1 MADATRNMPLVLK
14 RLKGNKDVLLAVG
27 VIGILLIMIVPL
39 PTIMLDAFLS
49 MNITVAIIILLI
61 SMYVLKALEFSIFPS
76 LLLVTTLFR
85 LSLNVA
91 STRLILLHGS
101 EGAAAAGQVI
111 RAFGQFV
118 VGGNYVVGTIIFL
131 ILVLIN
137 FIVITKGAERIAE
150 VGARFTLDA
159 MPGKQMS
166 IDADL
171 NAGLISEQDARRRR
185 EEIRREA
192 DFYGA
197 MDGAAKFVRG
207 DAIAGI
213 IITMVNIVGGFIIGT
228 FQQGMSMADAAETYT
243 ILTVGDG
250 LVSQIPALVISTA
263 SGIIVTRTA
272 SETNMGQDLGTQLT
286 AYPKA
291 LMLAAVALFMFGA
304 IPGLPKLSFFFLAAL
319 AGGGAWL
326 LMRRQQREL
335 VLAEREQAA
344 EPAAA
349 VEEPEQV
356 EALLGVDPLSLEVG
370 YGLIPLVD
378 ASQGGDLLERIK
390 LIRRQFAVD
399 LGFILPSVHIRDN
412 LQLKPND
419 YVLKVKGSDVARG
432 EVMVGYCLAMNPEEN
447 APKIEGIPT
456 TEPAFGLPALWIEER
471 YRERAQLAGYTVVD
485 ASTVVAT
492 HLVEKIREFSHEL
505 LGRQDVQ
512 KLVNSLAREYPQVV
526 DDLVPSAVPW
536 GVLQKVLQN
545 LLREQVPVKD
555 LMTIIETMA
564 EYAMQVRDVDVL
576 TEYVRQE
583 LGRGIVGEY
592 TAAENLLYVMTLEPR
607 LEELINNSI
616 QRTDHGA
623 FLSLD
628 PAVVYEMVEKIKQ
641 LSEKFAI
648 LNARPVLL
656 AVPIVRFHLYRLL
669 ERFVPRLT
677 LISHNEIPSTIKVQS
692 LGRIT
697 TG

>member
-1 MADATRNMPLVLK
+1 MAE
-14 RLKGNKDVLLAVG
+14 RLAKLSLSDFLENKDAFLALG

-49 MNITVAIIILLI
+49 MNITLAIVILLI
-61 SMYVLKALEFSIFPS
+61 SMYVLKALDFSIFPS
-76 LLLVTTLFR
+76 MLLIATMFR

-91 STRLILLHGS
+91 STRLILLRGN

-150 VGARFTLDA
+150 VAARFTLDA

-171 NAGLISEQDARRRR
+171 NAGLISEQDARQRR
-185 EEIRREA
+185 EDIRREA

-213 IITMVNIVGGFIIGT
+213 IITLINIMGGFVIGT
-228 FQQGMSMADAAETYT
+228 FQQGLSMGEAAQTYT

-250 LVSQIPALVISTA
+250 LVTQIPALIISTA
-263 SGIIVTRTA
+263 AGIIITRTA
-272 SETNMGQDLGTQLT
+272 SKNTMGEDLGSQLT
-286 AYPKA
+286 AYPRA
-291 LMLAAVALFMFGA
+291 LMLAAVALLLFA
-304 IPGLPKLSFFFLAAL
+304 IIPGLPKLSFFAL
-319 AGGGAWL
+319 AVVVGLGSYV
-326 LMRRQQREL
+326 L
-335 VLAEREQAA
+335 VRKEKKKERLTAMEQ
-344 EPAAA
+344 EK
-349 VEEPEQV
+349 EEKVSETPEQV
-356 EALLGVDPLSLEVG
+356 ENLLGVDSLELEVG

-390 LIRRQFAVD
+390 MIRRQFALD
-399 LGFILPSVHIRDN
+399 MGFILPSVHIRDN

-419 YVLKVKGSDVARG
+419 YVLKVKGNEVASG
-432 EVMVGYCLAMNPEEN
+432 EVMVGYCLAMNPEEET
-447 APKIEGIPT
+447 ASLEGIPT

-471 YRERAQLAGYTVVD
+471 QRERAQLAGYTVVD
-485 ASTVVAT
+485 PSTVVAT
-492 HLVEKIREFSHEL
+492 HLVEKIREFAHEL
-505 LGRQDVQ
+505 LSRQDVQ
-512 KLVNSLAREYPQVV
+512 KLVENLNREHSRAVE
-526 DDLVPSAVPW
+526 DLVPSVVPW
-536 GVLQKVLQN
+536 GSLQKVLQN
-545 LLREQVPVKD
+545 LLREQVPIKD
-555 LMTIIETMA
+555 LMTIVETLS
-564 EYAMQVRDVDVL
+564 EYTSQIRDADVL

-583 LGRGIVGEY
+583 LGRTITSEYVGEG
-592 TAAENLLYVMTLEPR
+592 NLLYVMTLDPK

-623 FLSLD
+623 FLSLE
-628 PAVVYEMVEKIKQ
+628 PNIVYEMVEKVKQ
-641 LSEKFAI
+641 LSDKFAI
-648 LNARPVLL
+648 MNARPVLL
-656 AVPIVRFHLYRLL
+656 GVPIVRFHLRRLL
-669 ERFVPRLT
+669 ERFIPRLV
-677 LISHNEIPSTIKVQS
+677 LISHNEIPPSIKVQS
-692 LGRIT
+692 LGRISS
-697 TG
+697 G

>member
-1 MADATRNMPLVLK
+1 MPLVLE
-14 RLKGNKDVLLAVG
+14 RLTGNKDIILAVG

-39 PTIMLDAFLS
+39 PTIVLDAFLS

-61 SMYVLKALEFSIFPS
+61 SMYVLKALDFSIFPS
-76 LLLVTTLFR
+76 LLLVTTMFR

-101 EGAAAAGQVI
+101 EGPTAAGQVI

-171 NAGLISEQDARRRR
+171 NAGLISEQDARHRR

-213 IITMVNIVGGFIIGT
+213 IITLVNIIGGFVIGT

-272 SETNMGQDLGTQLT
+272 SESNLGQDLGVQLT

-291 LMLAAVALFMFGA
+291 LMLAAAALFLFGI
-304 IPGLPKLSFFFLAAL
+304 IPGLPKVSFFFLAAL
-319 AGGGAWL
+319 TGGGAWL
-326 LMRRQQREL
+326 IMRRQQRE
-335 VLAEREQAA
+335 VELAAREQAA

-349 VEEPEQV
+349 REEPEQV

-399 LGFILPSVHIRDN
+399 LGFILPAVHIRDN

-419 YVLKVKGSDVARG
+419 YVLKVKGVEVARG
-432 EVMVGYCLAMNPEEN
+432 TVMVGYCLAMNPAED

-456 TEPAFGLPALWIEER
+456 TEPAFGLPAWWIEER
-471 YRERAQLAGYTVVD
+471 HRERAQLAGYTVVD

-492 HLVEKIREFSHEL
+492 HLVEKIREFMHEL
-505 LGRQDVQ
+505 LRRQDVQ
-512 KLVNSLAREYPQVV
+512 KLVNSLARDYPQVI
-526 DDLVPSAVPW
+526 DDLVPTVVPW
-536 GVLQKVLQN
+536 GLLQKVLQN
-545 LLREQVPVKD
+545 LLREQVPIKD

-564 EYAMQVRDVDVL
+564 EYTMQVRDVDVL

-583 LGRGIVGEY
+583 LGRGIVSEY
-592 TAAENLLYVMTLEPR
+592 ILADNLLYVMTLDPR

-628 PAVVYEMVEKIKQ
+628 PAVVYGMVDKIKQ

-677 LISHNEIPSTIKVQS
+677 VISHNEIPPTVKVQS
-692 LGRIT
+692 LGRIS